1 MPALI
6 APVRVACAP
15 MPFLLEDQF
24 DAYGQLVVVP
34 DENWEYMI
42 DWVKQELLLPGREP
56 TIIETEKGPFMQIRD
71 EDIDQE
77 KRAMP

>member
-1 MPALI
+1 MSALV
-6 APVRVACAP
+6 APVTVACNP

-24 DAYGQLVVVP
+24 EAYGQLVVVP
-34 DENWEYMI
+34 DENWDSMVL
-42 DWVKQELLLPGREP
+42 WVEQELLLPGRKP
-56 TIIETEKGPFMQIRD
+56 IIMETDKGPFMLIRD